1 MSAVLPKVGDLVQVT
16 RAASPQ
22 FVKPIMFRVIR
33 QLEWTTYDGWVWL
46 DGYQL
51 DRHGDAVARRSLFVK
66 PAALVIQRRPPM
78 RRLTKQHGRSSARV

>member
-1 MSAVLPKVGDLVQVT
+1 MSAARAGDLIHVT

-22 FVKPIMFRVIR
+22 FVNPIMFRVIR

-51 DRHGDAVARRSLFVK
+51 DQRGDAIARRSLFVRS
-66 PAALVIQRRPPM
+66 AGLVTQRRTAPTPGRGGPSIPP
-78 RRLTKQHGRSSARV
+78 